1 MSDGAAPAL
10 AGFQVDRAVFLPSIA
25 ALMALVLGSA
35 LAPERSE
42 HLFQLLQDGIV
53 RYASWYYVLVVAIV
67 LVSILVFSLSRFGDI
82 KLGPDHAEP
91 AYSSISW
98 FSMLFAAGMGIGL
111 MFFGVAEPVMHFLQ
125 PPHGVGGTP
134 EAAARP

>member
-1 MSDGAAPAL
+1 VRNSKNNKNRILHVSPASFYPAGARLGPG
-10 AGFQVDRAVFLPSIA
+10 AGA
-25 ALMALVLGSA
+25 
-35 LAPERSE
+35 SE
-42 HLFQLLQDGIV
+42 HLFQLLQDAIV

-67 LVSILVFSLSRFGDI
+67 LVSILLFSLSRFGDI

-91 AYSSISW
+91 AYSGISW

-125 PPHGVGGTP
+125 PPHGW
-134 EAAARP
+134 AARRRPPARP

>member
-1 MSDGAAPAL
+1 
-10 AGFQVDRAVFLPSIA
+10 
-25 ALMALVLGSA
+25 
-35 LAPERSE
+35 
-42 HLFQLLQDGIV
+42 
-53 RYASWYYVLVVAIV
+53 VLVVAII
-67 LVSILVFSLSRFGDI
+67 LVSVLLFSLSRFGDI

-91 AYSSISW
+91 AYSGISW

-134 EAAARP
+134 EAASTGPDPHLFPLGTARLGDLRHRGAAPRDTSPIATACP